1 MALRHSL
8 CALSL
13 ILVVAPTL
21 ADDRPPTNLH
31 LVGDHWTAWNPP
43 ATHPPDTKLH
53 IVQRGD
59 TLWDLSGQYLGNPY
73 LWPQIW
79 EKNQYVLDAHWIYPG
94 DPLVVGIEV
103 APAEALEETFDVA
116 SDAGAAGD
124 DGGAEAASTAG
135 ARQAKAKA
143 PIPLGS
149 ESDLYCTGFIGDDDL
164 TFPWQIQASELDQ
177 LGPQLTALNS
187 WGNKRGTWG
196 FTNSLVY
203 ELSSGMLVY
212 LDGGRS
218 SGLSPGMML
227 MAVEPGAKVRHPK
240 SRDTVGRFYAYRG
253 RVRVLTVQEDRAIAE
268 IQQACTGLHSG
279 TLLRAFE
286 PEPVPLARRPAARA
300 SNDPTESDLS
310 GAPTIVLGDK
320 SFFTLGQDHV
330 VYIDRGETDDVYP
343 GDLFTIYRVTD
354 KGLPPVP
361 VGELAVLSVQDH
373 SALAKILESRYPIYV
388 GDLLER
394 R

>member
-1 MALRHSL
+1 MALRHCL

-13 ILVVAPTL
+13 IALVAPTL

-103 APAEALEETFDVA
+103 APAEALEETVDIA
-116 SDAGAAGD
+116 AQTHGAAES
-124 DGGAEAASTAG
+124 GAAAASEADAKRG
-135 ARQAKAKA
+135 KAKA

-149 ESDLYCTGFIGDDDL
+149 ESDLYCSGYIGEEDE
-164 TFPWQIQASELDQ
+164 TFPWQIEASELDQ
-177 LGPQLTALNS
+177 LGPQLASLHT

-196 FTNSLVY
+196 FTNTLVY
-203 ELSSGMLVY
+203 ELSNGMIVY

-227 MAVEPGAKVRHPK
+227 MAVEPGAKVRHPQT
-240 SRDTVGRFYAYRG
+240 RDDVGRLYNYRG
-253 RVRVLTVQEDRAIAE
+253 RIRVLTVQEDRAIAE
-268 IQQACTGLHSG
+268 IQHACTGLHTGS
-279 TLLRAFE
+279 LLRRFE
-286 PEPVPLARRPAARA
+286 PEPVPLARRPSPRAA
-300 SNDPTESDLS
+300 NDPTEADLS
-310 GAPTIVLGDK
+310 AAPTIVLGDR

-330 VYIDRGETDDVYP
+330 VYIDRGENDDVYP
-343 GDLFTIYRVTD
+343 GDLFTIYRVTET
-354 KGLPPVP
+354 GLPPVP
-361 VGELAVLSVQDH
+361 VGELAVLSVQGH
-373 SALAKILESRYPIYV
+373 SALGKILESRYPIYV
-388 GDLLER
+388 GDRLER

>member
-13 ILVVAPTL
+13 ILVVAPSL
-21 ADDRPPTNLH
+21 ADDQPPTNLH

-59 TLWDLSGQYLGNPY
+59 TLWDLAGQYLGNPY

-103 APAEALEETFDVA
+103 APAEALEETVDVA
-116 SDAGAAGD
+116 SVAPDAGAS
-124 DGGAEAASTAG
+124 GGEEPAAEPRG
-135 ARQAKAKA
+135 KAKA

-149 ESDLYCTGFIGDDDL
+149 ESDLYCTGFIGDVDES
-164 TFPWQIQASELDQ
+164 FPWQIEASELDQ

-187 WGNKRGTWG
+187 WGAKSGEWG
-196 FTNSLVY
+196 FSNSLVY
-203 ELSSGMLVY
+203 ELSSGMIVY

-227 MAVEPGAKVRHPK
+227 MAVEPGEKVRHPGT
-240 SRDTVGRFYAYRG
+240 RETLGRFYNYRG

-268 IQQACTGLHSG
+268 IQEACTGLHTG
-279 TLLRAFE
+279 TLLRRFE

-310 GAPTIVLGDK
+310 SAPTIVRGDK

-330 VYIDRGETDDVYP
+330 VFIDRGENDDVYP

-354 KGLPPVP
+354 RGLPPVP
-361 VGELAVLSVQDH
+361 VGELAVLSVQGH

-388 GDLLER
+388 GDRLER